1 MPINLHRLVEN
12 SFHTN
17 CRKKEQPWH
26 QLQRVNKAFVPLHCL
41 FQIALNCFVF
51 NIVVMV
57 MVMVIGFHY
66 FISQGGV
73 MSTFIHGIAPFT
85 FSPQDDFDEGHNQW
99 LLTMAP
105 WSQPWPNVT
114 LIWTL
119 YCHYQ
124 RNGWQT
130 SEPGLGL
137 RLDGVG
143 GVREWGFTGWKI
155 EVGRSWR
162 SWGSEGRVA
171 PTVRLTRQPETN
183 RETWITLVWTTQQYS
198 EGGLPARSPPPW
210 TRAQFWS

>member
-17 CRKKEQPWH
+17 CMKKEQPWH

-57 MVMVIGFHY
+57 MVIGFHY

-85 FSPQDDFDEGHNQW
+85 FSPQDDFDEGDNQW

-143 GVREWGFTGWKI
+143 GVRFYGLEDWGWTKLTELGEWGESGTHGAAHQAARDKQ
-155 EVGRSWR
+155 GNMDYS
-162 SWGSEGRVA
+162 
-171 PTVRLTRQPETN
+171 RLN
-183 RETWITLVWTTQQYS
+183 DTTIL
-198 EGGLPARSPPPW
+198 GGGPAS
-210 TRAQFWS
+210 